1 MRREEG
7 GDGIELGLHRRGA
20 GAAGGNAA
28 GDAGLE
34 RDLGVKIVFEDV
46 GIGLIGLERQ
56 LLKDGV
62 VRDAVRHQLAGNFV
76 RAAEGDALFR
86 QIIGQIRGV
95 DEALLGGQQH
105 VFGFSLHGREHRG
118 HDLQAELRRVDAVE
132 HGLLI
137 LLHVLVVG
145 EGQALERGEQGDEI
159 AMTTTLLDAL
169 GCSYDVG
176 QTVTLKVAAN
186 DYDPLAGSGAVM
198 EKAYTLCGVLPAY
211 DVYWNL
217 NGNLTVSGIVTEPLA
232 LDGQKFQ
239 TFYYLNA
246 AAPVTASTDPALVAN
261 EYAYPQEDTVSFSLR
276 FLLVAAILVSF
287 FAVAQYFLIVLHK
300 RVHTINTFLTLGAK
314 NRDLRLMCLWEALFA
329 GIAAVAAGFALGC
342 GAAAIGLGLQK
353 HLSFLVIPAASL
365 APLAVLFL
373 LSVLLGALLPAVL
386 VRPQT
391 TKPKEKPAKKF
402 RLAQLPLA
410 PQIGVGCAV
419 LLIAVSCLYV
429 GWRVML
435 PYDLDAP
442 YACMSIK
449 MNGTSGMPFSLK
461 DDLAALPGVEEVSA
475 AIDLTDIY
483 TVTSDKIQ
491 SSQMLADI
499 WVKDNGDIPSLIM
512 QNASKGTLNTT
523 VCALPDDELR
533 RIAADAGV
541 SDEEIETLLA
551 GDSVLTLW
559 RDCYYAPAAD
569 EYYQGFQPDGSTLV
583 EPVFAAGDKLSI
595 QYRRYTG
602 QDEAG
607 NEVYRTYTAQLPIAG
622 VVKSA
627 SNYTLLTTDRLL
639 FSGTIFVSTALY
651 HKMFESAGSFF
662 MEKEGYSSLNVKLS
676 ADSNFSLRRSISSVA
691 TRRNGILRADNYDL
705 ISQSYTEGTQSAFLV
720 GILAVF
726 GVLLG
731 CALLV
736 VLNLSAYEIQQ
747 QRLSLLL
754 TLGVS
759 PKKLV
764 LSYAKLLLPVIVG
777 TTLLVNIVVYAAVSR
792 IVPIQSILDLIRIHT
807 SGRVFE
813 FHKPVGSQIMVS
825 ILLMVFWLSA
835 ALLPIFSFI
844 RKKASKGDIL

>member
-1 MRREEG
+1 MKIKESPSIILAFHGMLGRKKQTSLLLLLLTLVFSFLTAAVIYSVSSAQALQDTRCELYG
-7 GDGIELGLHRRGA
+7 AWQYLRLSDTAADAAQAQNTLPASAHVSTVIQNGIVLGADDGV
-20 GAAGGNAA
+20 AGGIGTVDDTFAQLGRIVPIS
-28 GDAGLE
+28 GD
-34 RDLGVKIVFEDV
+34 FPT
-46 GIGLIGLERQ
+46 Q
-56 LLKDGV
+56 P
-62 VRDAVRHQLAGNFV
+62 
-76 RAAEGDALFR
+76 
-86 QIIGQIRGV
+86 
-95 DEALLGGQQH
+95 
-105 VFGFSLHGREHRG
+105 
-118 HDLQAELRRVDAVE
+118 
-132 HGLLI
+132 
-137 LLHVLVVG
+137 
-145 EGQALERGEQGDEI
+145 DEI

-169 GCSYDVG
+169 GYPYDIG

-217 NGNLTVSGIVTEPLA
+217 NGNLTVSGIVAEPLA
-232 LDGQKFQ
+232 IDGQKFQ

-246 AAPVTASTDPALVAN
+246 TAPVTASTDPALVAN
-261 EYAYPQEDTVSFSLR
+261 EYAYPQEDTVSSSLR

-329 GIAAVAAGFALGC
+329 GIAAVATGFALGC

-391 TKPKEKPAKKF
+391 AKPKEKPAKKF
-402 RLAQLPLA
+402 RLAQLPFA

-442 YACMSIK
+442 YACLSIK
-449 MNGTSGMPFSLK
+449 MNGTAGMPFSLK
-461 DDLAALPGVEEVSA
+461 EDLAALPGVEEVSA
-475 AIDLTDIY
+475 AIDLTDTY
-483 TVTSDKIQ
+483 TITSDRIQ
-491 SSQMLADI
+491 NSQMLADI
-499 WVKDNGDIPSLIM
+499 WVKDNGEIPSVLM
-512 QNASKGTLNTT
+512 HNASKGTLNTT

-559 RDCYYAPAAD
+559 RDCYYDPAAD

-627 SNYTLLTTDRLL
+627 NNYTLLTTDRIF

-651 HKMFESAGSFF
+651 HKMFESAGSYF

-676 ADSNFSLRRSISSVA
+676 AGSNFSLRRSISSIA

>member
-1 MRREEG
+1 MKIKESPSIILAFHGMLGRKKQTSLLLLLLTLVFSFLTAAVIYSVSSAQVLQDTRCELYGEWQYLRLSDTAADAAQVQG
-7 GDGIELGLHRRGA
+7 ALPASAQVSTVIQNGIVLGADDGV
-20 GAAGGNAA
+20 AGGIGTADDTFA
-28 GDAGLE
+28 QLGRIVPISGD
-34 RDLGVKIVFEDV
+34 FPT
-46 GIGLIGLERQ
+46 Q
-56 LLKDGV
+56 
-62 VRDAVRHQLAGNFV
+62 
-76 RAAEGDALFR
+76 
-86 QIIGQIRGV
+86 
-95 DEALLGGQQH
+95 
-105 VFGFSLHGREHRG
+105 S
-118 HDLQAELRRVDAVE
+118 
-132 HGLLI
+132 
-137 LLHVLVVG
+137 
-145 EGQALERGEQGDEI
+145 DEI

-217 NGNLTVSGIVTEPLA
+217 NGNLTVSSIVTEPLA

-261 EYAYPQEDTVSFSLR
+261 EYAYPQEDTVSSSLR

-329 GIAAVAAGFALGC
+329 GLAAVAAGFALGC

-365 APLAVLFL
+365 VPLAVLFL

-391 TKPKEKPAKKF
+391 AKPKEKPAKKF

-442 YACMSIK
+442 YACLSIK

-475 AIDLTDIY
+475 AIDLTDTY

-491 SSQMLADI
+491 SSKMLADI
-499 WVKDNGDIPSLIM
+499 WVKDNGEIPSVLM
-512 QNASKGTLNTT
+512 HNASKGTLNTT

-541 SDEEIETLLA
+541 SDEKIETLLS

-559 RDCYYAPAAD
+559 GDCYYDPAAD

-583 EPVFAAGDKLSI
+583 EPVFAAGDKLNL
-595 QYRRYTG
+595 QYQRYTG

-627 SNYTLLTTDRLL
+627 RNYTLLTTDRIL

-676 ADSNFSLRRSISSVA
+676 AGSNFSLRRSISSIA

-736 VLNLSAYEIQQ
+736 VLNLSAYEVQQ

-777 TTLLVNIVVYAAVSR
+777 TTLLVNIVVYAVVSR

>member
-1 MRREEG
+1 
-7 GDGIELGLHRRGA
+7 
-20 GAAGGNAA
+20 
-28 GDAGLE
+28 
-34 RDLGVKIVFEDV
+34 
-46 GIGLIGLERQ
+46 
-56 LLKDGV
+56 
-62 VRDAVRHQLAGNFV
+62 
-76 RAAEGDALFR
+76 
-86 QIIGQIRGV
+86 
-95 DEALLGGQQH
+95 
-105 VFGFSLHGREHRG
+105 
-118 HDLQAELRRVDAVE
+118 
-132 HGLLI
+132 
-137 LLHVLVVG
+137 
-145 EGQALERGEQGDEI
+145 
-159 AMTTTLLDAL
+159 
-169 GCSYDVG
+169 
-176 QTVTLKVAAN
+176 
-186 DYDPLAGSGAVM
+186 
-198 EKAYTLCGVLPAY
+198 
-211 DVYWNL
+211 
-217 NGNLTVSGIVTEPLA
+217 
-232 LDGQKFQ
+232 
-239 TFYYLNA
+239 
-246 AAPVTASTDPALVAN
+246 
-261 EYAYPQEDTVSFSLR
+261 
-276 FLLVAAILVSF
+276 
-287 FAVAQYFLIVLHK
+287 
-300 RVHTINTFLTLGAK
+300 
-314 NRDLRLMCLWEALFA
+314 
-329 GIAAVAAGFALGC
+329 
-342 GAAAIGLGLQK
+342 
-353 HLSFLVIPAASL
+353 
-365 APLAVLFL
+365 
-373 LSVLLGALLPAVL
+373 
-386 VRPQT
+386 
-391 TKPKEKPAKKF
+391 
-402 RLAQLPLA
+402 
-410 PQIGVGCAV
+410 
-419 LLIAVSCLYV
+419 
-429 GWRVML
+429 ML

-442 YACMSIK
+442 YACLSIK

-461 DDLAALPGVEEVSA
+461 EDLAALPGVKEVSA
-475 AIDLTDIY
+475 AIDLTDTY
-483 TVTSDKIQ
+483 TITSDRIQ
-491 SSQMLADI
+491 NSQMLADI
-499 WVKDNGDIPSLIM
+499 RVKDNGFYTDIPSLM

-559 RDCYYAPAAD
+559 GDCYYDPAAD

-627 SNYTLLTTDRLL
+627 NNYTLLTTDRLL
-639 FSGTIFVSTALY
+639 FSGTTLY

-676 ADSNFSLRRSISSVA
+676 ADSNFSLRRSISSIA

-726 GVLLG
+726 GAILG

-736 VLNLSAYEIQQ
+736 VLNLSAYEVQQ

-807 SGRVFE
+807 SGRE
-813 FHKPVGSQIMVS
+813 YAFHKPVGSQIMVS

>member
-1 MRREEG
+1 MKVKENPSLILAFHG
-7 GDGIELGLHRRGA
+7 MLGR
-20 GAAGGNAA
+20 
-28 GDAGLE
+28 
-34 RDLGVKIVFEDV
+34 KK
-46 GIGLIGLERQ
+46 Q
-56 LLKDGV
+56 T
-62 VRDAVRHQLAGNFV
+62 
-76 RAAEGDALFR
+76 
-86 QIIGQIRGV
+86 
-95 DEALLGGQQH
+95 
-105 VFGFSLHGREHRG
+105 SL
-118 HDLQAELRRVDAVE
+118 
-132 HGLLI
+132 LLI
-137 LLHVLVVG
+137 LLTMVFSFLTAATIYSG
-145 EGQALERGEQGDEI
+145 SSAQALQDTRCELYGEWQYLRLSDTDTDAAQVRENLPASAKVSTAIQDGIVLGADNGLAGGIGTVDSAFAQLGRIVPISGNFPAQPDEI

-169 GCSYDVG
+169 GCSYDLG
-176 QTVTLKVAAN
+176 QTITLKVADN
-186 DYDPLAGSGAVM
+186 DYDPLSGSGKIV
-198 EKAYTLCGVLPAY
+198 EQTYTLCGVLPAY

-217 NGNLTVSGIVTEPLA
+217 GSNLTVSAVVVEPLA
-232 LDGQKFQ
+232 LAGQKFQ
-239 TFYYLNA
+239 TFYDLNA
-246 AAPVTASTDPALVAN
+246 DTVGTASDDPDFIAN
-261 EYAYPQEDTVSFSLR
+261 EYAYPQEDTVSSSLT
-276 FLLVAAILVSF
+276 FLLMIAILVSF
-287 FAVAQYFLIVLHK
+287 FAVAQYFVIVLHK
-300 RVHTINTFLTLGAK
+300 RVQTLHTFQILGARK
-314 NRDLRLMCLWEALFA
+314 QDLHRMCLWEALFA
-329 GIAAVAAGFALGC
+329 GLAAVFLGFALGC

-353 HLSFLVIPAASL
+353 QLSFFAVPFASL
-365 APLAVLFL
+365 ILLAVLFL
-373 LSVLLGALLPAVL
+373 VAVLLGAFLPAVL
-386 VRPQT
+386 TRPKAAQ
-391 TKPKEKPAKKF
+391 KKESKAKKF

-410 PQIGVGCAV
+410 PQVGVGCAV

-435 PYDLDAP
+435 PYNLDAP
-442 YACMSIK
+442 YACLSIK

-461 DDLAALPGVEEVSA
+461 EDLAALPGVEEVSA
-475 AIDLTDIY
+475 AIDLTDTY

-499 WVKDNGDIPSLIM
+499 WVKDNGFYTDIPSLLR
-512 QNASKGTLNTT
+512 NAEKGTLNTT
-523 VCALPDDELR
+523 VCALPEDELR

-559 RDCYYAPAAD
+559 GDCYYDPAAD
-569 EYYQGFQPDGSTLV
+569 AYYQKNTQTEGSIPV

-607 NEVYRTYTAQLPIAG
+607 NEVYRTYTAQLPIVG

-627 SNYTLLTTDRLL
+627 NSYTLLTTDRLIS
-639 FSGTIFVSTALY
+639 SGTIFVSTALY
-651 HKMFESAGSFF
+651 HKMFEGAGSYF
-662 MEKEGYSSLNVKLS
+662 MEKEGYSSLNVKLA
-676 ADSNFSLRRSISSVA
+676 ADNNFSLRRSIASIA
-691 TRRNGILRADNYDL
+691 TRRNGILSADNYDL

-736 VLNLSAYEIQQ
+736 VLNLSAYEVQQ

-777 TTLLVNIVVYAAVSR
+777 TTLLVNIVVYAAVSC

-807 SGRVFE
+807 NGRVYA

>member
-1 MRREEG
+1 MKVKENPSLILAFHG
-7 GDGIELGLHRRGA
+7 MLGR
-20 GAAGGNAA
+20 
-28 GDAGLE
+28 
-34 RDLGVKIVFEDV
+34 KK
-46 GIGLIGLERQ
+46 Q
-56 LLKDGV
+56 T
-62 VRDAVRHQLAGNFV
+62 
-76 RAAEGDALFR
+76 
-86 QIIGQIRGV
+86 
-95 DEALLGGQQH
+95 
-105 VFGFSLHGREHRG
+105 SL
-118 HDLQAELRRVDAVE
+118 
-132 HGLLI
+132 LLI
-137 LLHVLVVG
+137 LLTMVFSFLTAATIYSG
-145 EGQALERGEQGDEI
+145 SSAQALQDTRCELYGEWQYLRLSDTDTDAAQVRENLPASAKASTAIQDGIVLGADNGLAGGIGTVDSAFAQLGRIVPISGNFPAQPDEI

-169 GCSYDVG
+169 GCSYDLG
-176 QTVTLKVAAN
+176 QTITLKVADN
-186 DYDPLAGSGAVM
+186 DYDPLSGSGKIV
-198 EKAYTLCGVLPAY
+198 EQTYTLCGVLPAY

-217 NGNLTVSGIVTEPLA
+217 GSNLTVSAVVVEPLA
-232 LDGQKFQ
+232 LAGQKFQ
-239 TFYYLNA
+239 TFYDLNA
-246 AAPVTASTDPALVAN
+246 DTVGTASDDPDFIAN
-261 EYAYPQEDTVSFSLR
+261 EYAYPQEDTVSSSLT
-276 FLLVAAILVSF
+276 FLLMIAILVSF
-287 FAVAQYFLIVLHK
+287 FAVAQYFVIVLHK
-300 RVHTINTFLTLGAK
+300 RVQTLHTFQILGARK
-314 NRDLRLMCLWEALFA
+314 QDLHRMCLWEALFA
-329 GIAAVAAGFALGC
+329 GLAAVFLGFALGC

-353 HLSFLVIPAASL
+353 QLSFFAVPFASL
-365 APLAVLFL
+365 ILLAVLFL
-373 LSVLLGALLPAVL
+373 VAVLLGAFLPAVL
-386 VRPQT
+386 TRPKAAQ
-391 TKPKEKPAKKF
+391 KKESKAKKF

-410 PQIGVGCAV
+410 PQVGVGCAV

-435 PYDLDAP
+435 PYNLDAP
-442 YACMSIK
+442 YACLSIK

-461 DDLAALPGVEEVSA
+461 EDLAALPGVEEVSA
-475 AIDLTDIY
+475 AIDLTDTY

-499 WVKDNGDIPSLIM
+499 WVMDNGFYTDIPSLLR
-512 QNASKGTLNTT
+512 NAEKGTLNTT
-523 VCALPDDELR
+523 VCALPEDELR

-559 RDCYYAPAAD
+559 GDCYYDPAAD
-569 EYYQGFQPDGSTLV
+569 AYYQKNTQTEGSIPV

-607 NEVYRTYTAQLPIAG
+607 NEVYRTYTAQLPIVG

-627 SNYTLLTTDRLL
+627 NSYTLLTTDRLIS
-639 FSGTIFVSTALY
+639 SGTIFVSTALY
-651 HKMFESAGSFF
+651 HKMFESAGSYF

-676 ADSNFSLRRSISSVA
+676 AGSNFSLRRSISSIA

-736 VLNLSAYEIQQ
+736 VLNLSAYEVQQ

-777 TTLLVNIVVYAAVSR
+777 TTLLVNIVVYAAVSC

-807 SGRVFE
+807 NGRVYA

>member
-1 MRREEG
+1 MKIKENPSIILAFHGMLGRKKQTSLLLLLLTLVFSFLTAAVIYSVSSAQVLQDTRCELYG
-7 GDGIELGLHRRGA
+7 AWQYLRLSDTAADAAQAQNTLPASAQVSTVIQNGIVLGADNGL
-20 GAAGGNAA
+20 AGGIGTVDSTFAQ
-28 GDAGLE
+28 
-34 RDLGVKIVFEDV
+34 LGRIVP
-46 GIGLIGLERQ
+46 IS
-56 LLKDGV
+56 
-62 VRDAVRHQLAGNFV
+62 GNFPT
-76 RAAEGDALFR
+76 
-86 QIIGQIRGV
+86 QP
-95 DEALLGGQQH
+95 
-105 VFGFSLHGREHRG
+105 
-118 HDLQAELRRVDAVE
+118 
-132 HGLLI
+132 
-137 LLHVLVVG
+137 
-145 EGQALERGEQGDEI
+145 DEI

-186 DYDPLAGSGAVM
+186 DYDPLAGSGAVI

-217 NGNLTVSGIVTEPLA
+217 NGNLTVSGIVAEPLA
-232 LDGQKFQ
+232 LEGQKLQ

-261 EYAYPQEDTVSFSLR
+261 EYAYPQEDTVSSSLR

-365 APLAVLFL
+365 VPLAVLFL

-386 VRPQT
+386 VRPQI

-402 RLAQLPLA
+402 HLAQLPLA

-435 PYDLDAP
+435 PYNLDAP
-442 YACMSIK
+442 YACLSIK

-461 DDLAALPGVEEVSA
+461 EDLAALPGVEEVSA
-475 AIDLTDIY
+475 AIDLTDTY

-499 WVKDNGDIPSLIM
+499 WVKDNGKIPSLLM
-512 QNASKGTLNTT
+512 HNASKGTLNTT

-559 RDCYYAPAAD
+559 RDCYYDPAAD

-595 QYRRYTG
+595 QYQRYTG

-607 NEVYRTYTAQLPIAG
+607 NDVYRTYTAQLPIAG

-627 SNYTLLTTDRLL
+627 SNYTLLTTDRII

-651 HKMFESAGSFF
+651 HKMFESAGSYF

-676 ADSNFSLRRSISSVA
+676 ADSNFSLRRSISSIA
-691 TRRNGILRADNYDL
+691 TRRNGILSADNYDL

-736 VLNLSAYEIQQ
+736 VLNLSAYEVQQ

-807 SGRVFE
+807 NGRVFE

>member
-1 MRREEG
+1 MKIKESPSIILAFHGMLGRKKQTGLLLLLLTLVFSFLTAAVIYSVSSAQVLQDTRCELYGEWQYLRLSDTAADAAQVQG
-7 GDGIELGLHRRGA
+7 ALPASAQVSTVIQNGIVLGADDGV
-20 GAAGGNAA
+20 AGGIGTADDTFA
-28 GDAGLE
+28 QLGRIVPISGD
-34 RDLGVKIVFEDV
+34 FPT
-46 GIGLIGLERQ
+46 Q
-56 LLKDGV
+56 
-62 VRDAVRHQLAGNFV
+62 
-76 RAAEGDALFR
+76 
-86 QIIGQIRGV
+86 
-95 DEALLGGQQH
+95 
-105 VFGFSLHGREHRG
+105 S
-118 HDLQAELRRVDAVE
+118 
-132 HGLLI
+132 
-137 LLHVLVVG
+137 
-145 EGQALERGEQGDEI
+145 DEI

-217 NGNLTVSGIVTEPLA
+217 NGNLTVSSIVTEPLA

-246 AAPVTASTDPALVAN
+246 AAPVTASTDSALVAN
-261 EYAYPQEDTVSFSLR
+261 EYAYPQEDTVSSSLR

-329 GIAAVAAGFALGC
+329 GLAAVAAGFALGC
-342 GAAAIGLGLQK
+342 GAAAVGLGLQK
-353 HLSFLVIPAASL
+353 HLSFLVVPAASL
-365 APLAVLFL
+365 VPLAVLFL

-386 VRPQT
+386 VRPQI

-402 RLAQLPLA
+402 HLAQLPLA

-435 PYDLDAP
+435 PYNLDAP
-442 YACMSIK
+442 YACLSIK

-461 DDLAALPGVEEVSA
+461 EDLAALPGVEEVSA
-475 AIDLTDIY
+475 AIDLTDTY
-483 TVTSDKIQ
+483 TITSDRIQ
-491 SSQMLADI
+491 NSQMLADI
-499 WVKDNGDIPSLIM
+499 WVKDNGNIPSVLM
-512 QNASKGTLNTT
+512 HNASKGTLNTT

-559 RDCYYAPAAD
+559 GDCYYDPAAD
-569 EYYQGFQPDGSTLV
+569 AYYQKNTQTEGSIPV

-595 QYRRYTG
+595 QYRCYTG

-607 NEVYRTYTAQLPIAG
+607 NEVYRTYTAQLPIVG

-627 SNYTLLTTDRLL
+627 NSYTLLTTDRLIS
-639 FSGTIFVSTALY
+639 SGTIFVSTALY
-651 HKMFESAGSFF
+651 HKMFESAGSYF

-676 ADSNFSLRRSISSVA
+676 AGSNFSLRRSISSIA

-736 VLNLSAYEIQQ
+736 VLNLSAYEVQQ

-777 TTLLVNIVVYAAVSR
+777 TTLLVNIVVYAAVSC

-807 SGRVFE
+807 NGRVYA

>member
-1 MRREEG
+1 MKGKENPSLILAFHG
-7 GDGIELGLHRRGA
+7 MLGR
-20 GAAGGNAA
+20 
-28 GDAGLE
+28 
-34 RDLGVKIVFEDV
+34 KK
-46 GIGLIGLERQ
+46 Q
-56 LLKDGV
+56 T
-62 VRDAVRHQLAGNFV
+62 
-76 RAAEGDALFR
+76 
-86 QIIGQIRGV
+86 
-95 DEALLGGQQH
+95 
-105 VFGFSLHGREHRG
+105 SL
-118 HDLQAELRRVDAVE
+118 
-132 HGLLI
+132 LLI
-137 LLHVLVVG
+137 LLTMVFSFLTAATIYSG
-145 EGQALERGEQGDEI
+145 SSAQALQDTRCELYGEWQYLRLSDTDTDAAQVRDNLPASAKGSTAIQDGIVLGADNGLAGGIGTVDSAFAQLGRIVPISGDFPTQSDEI

-169 GCSYDVG
+169 GCSYDLG

-186 DYDPLAGSGAVM
+186 DYDPLSGSGKIV
-198 EKAYTLCGVLPAY
+198 EQTYTLCGVLPAY

-217 NGNLTVSGIVTEPLA
+217 GSNLTVSAVVVEPLA
-232 LDGQKFQ
+232 LAGQKFQ
-239 TFYYLNA
+239 TFYDLNA
-246 AAPVTASTDPALVAN
+246 DTVGTASDDPDFIAN
-261 EYAYPQEDTVSFSLR
+261 EYAYPQEDTVSSSLT
-276 FLLVAAILVSF
+276 FLLMIAILVSF
-287 FAVAQYFLIVLHK
+287 FAVAQYFVIVLHK
-300 RVHTINTFLTLGAK
+300 RVQTLHTFQILGARK
-314 NRDLRLMCLWEALFA
+314 QDLHRMCLWEALFA
-329 GIAAVAAGFALGC
+329 GLAAVAAGFALGC
-342 GAAAIGLGLQK
+342 GAAAVGLGLQK

-365 APLAVLFL
+365 VPLAVLFL

-391 TKPKEKPAKKF
+391 AKPKEKPAKKF

-442 YACMSIK
+442 YACLSIK

-461 DDLAALPGVEEVSA
+461 EDLAALPGVEEVSA
-475 AIDLTDIY
+475 AIDLTDTY
-483 TVTSDKIQ
+483 TITSDRIQ
-491 SSQMLADI
+491 NSQMLADI
-499 WVKDNGDIPSLIM
+499 WVKDNGNIPSVLM
-512 QNASKGTLNTT
+512 HNASKGTLNTT

-559 RDCYYAPAAD
+559 RDCYYDPAAD
-569 EYYQGFQPDGSTLV
+569 AYYQKNTQTEGSIPV

-595 QYRRYTG
+595 QHQRYTG

-607 NEVYRTYTAQLPIAG
+607 NDVYRTYTAQLPIAG

-627 SNYTLLTTDRLL
+627 SNYTLLTTDRLI

-651 HKMFESAGSFF
+651 HKMFESAGSYH
-662 MEKEGYSSLNVKLS
+662 MEKEGYSSLNVKLA
-676 ADSNFSLRRSISSVA
+676 ADNNFSLRRSIASIA
-691 TRRNGILRADNYDL
+691 TRRNGILSADNYEL
-705 ISQSYTEGTQSAFLV
+705 LSQSYTEGTQSAFLV
-720 GILAVF
+720 GILAVL

-736 VLNLSAYEIQQ
+736 VLNLSAYEVQQ

-764 LSYAKLLLPVIVG
+764 CSYAKRVIPVIVG
-777 TTLLVNIVVYAAVSR
+777 TTLIVNILVSVAVSH

-807 SGRVFE
+807 DGRVFE
-813 FHKPVGSQIMVS
+813 FHRPVGSQILVS
-825 ILLMVFWLSA
+825 ILLMGFWLGA
-835 ALLPIFSFI
+835 ALLPVFSFI

>member
-1 MRREEG
+1 MKIKESPSIVLAFHGMLGRKKQTSLLLLLLTLVFSFLTAAVIYSVSSAQVLQDTRCELYGEWQYLRLSDTAEDAAQVQNALPASAQVSTVTQNG
-7 GDGIELGLHRRGA
+7 IVLGADDGV
-20 GAAGGNAA
+20 AGGIGTVDDTFAQLGRIVPIS
-28 GDAGLE
+28 GD
-34 RDLGVKIVFEDV
+34 FPT
-46 GIGLIGLERQ
+46 Q
-56 LLKDGV
+56 
-62 VRDAVRHQLAGNFV
+62 
-76 RAAEGDALFR
+76 
-86 QIIGQIRGV
+86 
-95 DEALLGGQQH
+95 
-105 VFGFSLHGREHRG
+105 S
-118 HDLQAELRRVDAVE
+118 
-132 HGLLI
+132 
-137 LLHVLVVG
+137 
-145 EGQALERGEQGDEI
+145 DEI

-217 NGNLTVSGIVTEPLA
+217 NGNLTVSGIVAEPLA

-276 FLLVAAILVSF
+276 FLLVAAIMVSF

-342 GAAAIGLGLQK
+342 GAAAVGLGLQK
-353 HLSFLVIPAASL
+353 HLSFLVVPAASL
-365 APLAVLFL
+365 VPLAVLFL

-391 TKPKEKPAKKF
+391 AKPKEKPAKKF

-442 YACMSIK
+442 YACLSIK

-559 RDCYYAPAAD
+559 RDCYYDPAAD

-595 QYRRYTG
+595 QYQRYTG

-627 SNYTLLTTDRLL
+627 SNYTLLTTDRII

-651 HKMFESAGSFF
+651 HKMFESAGSYF

-676 ADSNFSLRRSISSVA
+676 TGSNFSLRRSISSIA

-736 VLNLSAYEIQQ
+736 VLNLSAYEVQQ

>member
-1 MRREEG
+1 MKVKENPSLILAFHG
-7 GDGIELGLHRRGA
+7 MLGR
-20 GAAGGNAA
+20 
-28 GDAGLE
+28 
-34 RDLGVKIVFEDV
+34 KK
-46 GIGLIGLERQ
+46 Q
-56 LLKDGV
+56 T
-62 VRDAVRHQLAGNFV
+62 
-76 RAAEGDALFR
+76 
-86 QIIGQIRGV
+86 
-95 DEALLGGQQH
+95 
-105 VFGFSLHGREHRG
+105 SL
-118 HDLQAELRRVDAVE
+118 
-132 HGLLI
+132 LLI
-137 LLHVLVVG
+137 LLTMVFSFLTAATIYSG
-145 EGQALERGEQGDEI
+145 SSAQALQDTRCELYGEWQYLRLSDTDTDAAQVRENLPASAKASTAIQDGIVLGADNGLAGGIGTVDSAFAQLGRIVPISGNFPAQPDEI

-169 GCSYDVG
+169 GCSYDLG
-176 QTVTLKVAAN
+176 QTITLKVADN
-186 DYDPLAGSGAVM
+186 DYDPLSGSGKIV
-198 EKAYTLCGVLPAY
+198 EQTYTLCGVLPAY

-217 NGNLTVSGIVTEPLA
+217 GSNLTVSAVVVEPLA
-232 LDGQKFQ
+232 LAGQKFQ
-239 TFYYLNA
+239 TFYDLNA
-246 AAPVTASTDPALVAN
+246 DTVGTASDDPDFIAN
-261 EYAYPQEDTVSFSLR
+261 EYAYPQEDTVSSSLT
-276 FLLVAAILVSF
+276 FLLMIAILVSF
-287 FAVAQYFLIVLHK
+287 FAVAQYFVIVLHK
-300 RVHTINTFLTLGAK
+300 RVQTLHTFQILGARK
-314 NRDLRLMCLWEALFA
+314 QDLHRMCLWEALFA
-329 GIAAVAAGFALGC
+329 GLAAVFLGFALGC

-353 HLSFLVIPAASL
+353 QLSFFAVPFASL
-365 APLAVLFL
+365 ILLAVLFL
-373 LSVLLGALLPAVL
+373 VAVLLGAFLPAVL
-386 VRPQT
+386 TRPKAAQ
-391 TKPKEKPAKKF
+391 KKESKAKKF

-410 PQIGVGCAV
+410 PQVGVGCAV

-442 YACMSIK
+442 YACLSIK

-461 DDLAALPGVEEVSA
+461 EDLAALPGVEEVSA
-475 AIDLTDIY
+475 AIDLTDTY

-499 WVKDNGDIPSLIM
+499 WVKDNGFYTDIPSLLR
-512 QNASKGTLNTT
+512 NAEKGTLNTT
-523 VCALPDDELR
+523 VCALPEDELR

-559 RDCYYAPAAD
+559 GDCYYDPAAD
-569 EYYQGFQPDGSTLV
+569 AYYQKNTQTEGSIPV

-607 NEVYRTYTAQLPIAG
+607 NEVYRTYTAQLPIVG

-627 SNYTLLTTDRLL
+627 NSYTLLTTDRLIS
-639 FSGTIFVSTALY
+639 SGTIFVSTALY
-651 HKMFESAGSFF
+651 HKMFESAGSYF

-676 ADSNFSLRRSISSVA
+676 AGSNFSLRRSISSIA
-691 TRRNGILRADNYDL
+691 TRRNGILSADNYDL

-736 VLNLSAYEIQQ
+736 VLNLSAYEVQQ

-777 TTLLVNIVVYAAVSR
+777 TTLLVNIVVYAAVSC

-807 SGRVFE
+807 NGRVYA

>member
-1 MRREEG
+1 MKIKESPSIILAFHGMLGRKKQTGLLLLLLTLVFSFLTAAVIYSVSSAQVLQDTRCELYG
-7 GDGIELGLHRRGA
+7 AWQYLRLSDTAADAAQAQNTLPASAQVSTVIQNGIVLGADDGV
-20 GAAGGNAA
+20 AGGIGTVDDTFAQLGRIVPIS
-28 GDAGLE
+28 GD
-34 RDLGVKIVFEDV
+34 FPT
-46 GIGLIGLERQ
+46 Q
-56 LLKDGV
+56 
-62 VRDAVRHQLAGNFV
+62 
-76 RAAEGDALFR
+76 
-86 QIIGQIRGV
+86 
-95 DEALLGGQQH
+95 
-105 VFGFSLHGREHRG
+105 S
-118 HDLQAELRRVDAVE
+118 
-132 HGLLI
+132 
-137 LLHVLVVG
+137 
-145 EGQALERGEQGDEI
+145 DEI

-217 NGNLTVSGIVTEPLA
+217 NGNLTVSGIVAEPLA
-232 LDGQKFQ
+232 IDGQKFQ

-261 EYAYPQEDTVSFSLR
+261 EYAYPQEDTVSSSLR
-276 FLLVAAILVSF
+276 FLLVAAIMVSF

-329 GIAAVAAGFALGC
+329 GLAAVATGFALGC
-342 GAAAIGLGLQK
+342 GAAAVGLGLQK

-391 TKPKEKPAKKF
+391 AKPKEKPAKKF

-442 YACMSIK
+442 YACLSIK

-461 DDLAALPGVEEVSA
+461 EDLAALPGVEEVSA
-475 AIDLTDIY
+475 AIDLTDTY

-499 WVKDNGDIPSLIM
+499 WVKDNGKIPGVLM
-512 QNASKGTLNTT
+512 HNASKGTLNTT

-559 RDCYYAPAAD
+559 RDCYYDPAAD
-569 EYYQGFQPDGSTLV
+569 EYYQGVQPEGSIPV

-607 NEVYRTYTAQLPIAG
+607 NEVYRTYTAQLPIVG

-627 SNYTLLTTDRLL
+627 NNYTLLTTDRLIS
-639 FSGTIFVSTALY
+639 SGTIFVSTALY
-651 HKMFESAGSFF
+651 HKMFESAGSYF

-676 ADSNFSLRRSISSVA
+676 AGSNFSLRRSISSIA

-736 VLNLSAYEIQQ
+736 VLNLSAYEVQQ

-777 TTLLVNIVVYAAVSR
+777 TTLLVNIVVYAAVSC

-807 SGRVFE
+807 NGRVYA

-844 RKKASKGDIL
+844 RKKASKGEIL

>member
-1 MRREEG
+1 MKIKESPSIILAFHGMLGRKKQTSLLLLLLTLVFSFLTAAVIYSVSSAQVLQDTRCELYGEWQYLRLSG
-7 GDGIELGLHRRGA
+7 TAADAAQAQNTLPASAQVSTVIQNGIVLGADDGV
-20 GAAGGNAA
+20 AGGIGTVDDTFAQLGRIVPIS
-28 GDAGLE
+28 GD
-34 RDLGVKIVFEDV
+34 FPT
-46 GIGLIGLERQ
+46 Q
-56 LLKDGV
+56 P
-62 VRDAVRHQLAGNFV
+62 
-76 RAAEGDALFR
+76 
-86 QIIGQIRGV
+86 
-95 DEALLGGQQH
+95 
-105 VFGFSLHGREHRG
+105 
-118 HDLQAELRRVDAVE
+118 
-132 HGLLI
+132 
-137 LLHVLVVG
+137 
-145 EGQALERGEQGDEI
+145 DEI

-217 NGNLTVSGIVTEPLA
+217 NGNLTVSGIVAEPLA

-329 GIAAVAAGFALGC
+329 GLAAVAAGFALGC
-342 GAAAIGLGLQK
+342 GAAAVGLGLQK

-391 TKPKEKPAKKF
+391 AKPKEKPAKKF

-442 YACMSIK
+442 YACLSIK

-461 DDLAALPGVEEVSA
+461 EDLAALPGVEEVSA
-475 AIDLTDIY
+475 AIDLTDTY

-499 WVKDNGDIPSLIM
+499 WVKDNGKIPGVLM
-512 QNASKGTLNTT
+512 HNASKGTLNTT

-559 RDCYYAPAAD
+559 RDCYYDPAAD
-569 EYYQGFQPDGSTLV
+569 EYYQGVQPDGSTLV

-595 QYRRYTG
+595 QHQRYTG

-607 NEVYRTYTAQLPIAG
+607 NDVYRTYTAQLPIAG

-627 SNYTLLTTDRLL
+627 NNYTLLTTDRLI

-651 HKMFESAGSFF
+651 HKMFESAGSYH
-662 MEKEGYSSLNVKLS
+662 MEKEGYSSLNVKLA
-676 ADSNFSLRRSISSVA
+676 ADNNFSLRRSIASIA
-691 TRRNGILRADNYDL
+691 TRRNGILSADNYDL

-736 VLNLSAYEIQQ
+736 VLNLSAYEVQQ

-764 LSYAKLLLPVIVG
+764 CSYAKRVIPVIVG
-777 TTLLVNIVVYAAVSR
+777 TTLIVNILVSVAVSH
-792 IVPIQSILDLIRIHT
+792 IVPIQSILDLIRIPT
-807 SGRVFE
+807 DGRVFE
-813 FHKPVGSQIMVS
+813 FHRPVGSQILVS
-825 ILLMVFWLSA
+825 ILLMGFWLGA
-835 ALLPIFSFI
+835 ALLPVFSFI

>member
-1 MRREEG
+1 MKVKENPSLILAFHG
-7 GDGIELGLHRRGA
+7 MLGR
-20 GAAGGNAA
+20 
-28 GDAGLE
+28 
-34 RDLGVKIVFEDV
+34 KK
-46 GIGLIGLERQ
+46 Q
-56 LLKDGV
+56 T
-62 VRDAVRHQLAGNFV
+62 
-76 RAAEGDALFR
+76 
-86 QIIGQIRGV
+86 
-95 DEALLGGQQH
+95 
-105 VFGFSLHGREHRG
+105 SL
-118 HDLQAELRRVDAVE
+118 
-132 HGLLI
+132 LLI
-137 LLHVLVVG
+137 LLTMVFSFLTAATIYSG
-145 EGQALERGEQGDEI
+145 SSAQALQDTRCELYGEWQYLRLSDTDTDAAQVRENLPASAKASTAIQDGIVLGADNGLAGGIGTVDSAFAQLGRIVPISGNFPAQPDEI

-169 GCSYDVG
+169 GCSYDLG
-176 QTVTLKVAAN
+176 QTITLKVADN
-186 DYDPLAGSGAVM
+186 DYDPLSGSGKIV
-198 EKAYTLCGVLPAY
+198 EQTYTLCGVLPAY

-217 NGNLTVSGIVTEPLA
+217 GSNLTVSAVVVEPLA
-232 LDGQKFQ
+232 LAGQKFQ
-239 TFYYLNA
+239 TFYDLNA
-246 AAPVTASTDPALVAN
+246 DTVGNASDDPDFIAN
-261 EYAYPQEDTVSFSLR
+261 EYAYPQEDTVSSSLT
-276 FLLVAAILVSF
+276 FLLMIAILVSF
-287 FAVAQYFLIVLHK
+287 FAVAQYFVIVLHK
-300 RVHTINTFLTLGAK
+300 RVQTLHTFQILGARK
-314 NRDLRLMCLWEALFA
+314 QDLHRMCLWEALFA
-329 GIAAVAAGFALGC
+329 GLAAVFLGFALGC

-353 HLSFLVIPAASL
+353 QLSFFAVPFASL
-365 APLAVLFL
+365 ILLAVLFL
-373 LSVLLGALLPAVL
+373 IAVLLGAFLPAVL
-386 VRPQT
+386 TRPKAAQ
-391 TKPKEKPAKKF
+391 KKESKAKKF

-410 PQIGVGCAV
+410 PQVGVGCAV

-435 PYDLDAP
+435 PYNLDAP
-442 YACMSIK
+442 YACLSIK

-461 DDLAALPGVEEVSA
+461 EDLAALPGVEEVSA
-475 AIDLTDIY
+475 AIDLTDTY

-499 WVKDNGDIPSLIM
+499 WVKDNGFYTDIPSLLR
-512 QNASKGTLNTT
+512 NAEKGTLNTT
-523 VCALPDDELR
+523 VCALPEDELR

-559 RDCYYAPAAD
+559 GDCYYDPAEDA
-569 EYYQGFQPDGSTLV
+569 YYQKNTQTEGSIPV

-607 NEVYRTYTAQLPIAG
+607 NEVYRTYTAQLPIVG

-627 SNYTLLTTDRLL
+627 NSYTLLTTDRLIS
-639 FSGTIFVSTALY
+639 SGTIFVSTALY
-651 HKMFESAGSFF
+651 HKIFESAGSYF

-676 ADSNFSLRRSISSVA
+676 AGSNFSLRRSISSIA

-736 VLNLSAYEIQQ
+736 VLNLSAYEVQQ

-777 TTLLVNIVVYAAVSR
+777 TTLLVNIVVYAAVSC

-807 SGRVFE
+807 NGRVYA
-813 FHKPVGSQIMVS
+813 FHKPVGSQILVS
-825 ILLMVFWLSA
+825 ILLMGFWLGA
-835 ALLPIFSFI
+835 ALLPVFSFI

>member
-1 MRREEG
+1 MKIKESPSIILAFHGMLGRKKQTSLLLLLLTLVFSFLTATVIYSVSSAQVLQDTRCELYGEWQYLRLSDTAADAAQAQNALPASAQVSTVTQNG
-7 GDGIELGLHRRGA
+7 IVLGADDGV
-20 GAAGGNAA
+20 AGGIGTVDSTFAQ
-28 GDAGLE
+28 
-34 RDLGVKIVFEDV
+34 LGRIVP
-46 GIGLIGLERQ
+46 IS
-56 LLKDGV
+56 
-62 VRDAVRHQLAGNFV
+62 GNFPT
-76 RAAEGDALFR
+76 
-86 QIIGQIRGV
+86 Q
-95 DEALLGGQQH
+95 
-105 VFGFSLHGREHRG
+105 S
-118 HDLQAELRRVDAVE
+118 
-132 HGLLI
+132 
-137 LLHVLVVG
+137 
-145 EGQALERGEQGDEI
+145 DEI

-217 NGNLTVSGIVTEPLA
+217 NGNLTVSGIVAEPLA

-261 EYAYPQEDTVSFSLR
+261 EYAYPQEDTVSSSLR
-276 FLLVAAILVSF
+276 FLLAAAILVSF

-314 NRDLRLMCLWEALFA
+314 NRDLRLMCLWESLFA
-329 GIAAVAAGFALGC
+329 GLAAVAAGFALGC
-342 GAAAIGLGLQK
+342 GAAAVGLGLQK

-391 TKPKEKPAKKF
+391 ARPKENPAKKF

-442 YACMSIK
+442 YACLSIK
-449 MNGTSGMPFSLK
+449 MNGRTSGMPFSLK

-475 AIDLTDIY
+475 AIDLTDTY

-499 WVKDNGDIPSLIM
+499 WVKNNGDISSLLM
-512 QNASKGTLNTT
+512 HNASKGTLNTF

-541 SDEEIETLLA
+541 SDEETETLLA

-559 RDCYYAPAAD
+559 RDCYYDPAAD

-583 EPVFAAGDKLSI
+583 EPVFAAGDKLSL

-607 NEVYRTYTAQLPIAG
+607 NDVYRTYTAQLPIAG

-627 SNYTLLTTDRLL
+627 RNYTLLTTDRTI

-651 HKMFESAGSFF
+651 HKMFESAGSYF

-676 ADSNFSLRRSISSVA
+676 AGSNFSLRRSISSIA
-691 TRRNGILRADNYDL
+691 TRRNGILSADNYDL

-807 SGRVFE
+807 SGRVYE
-813 FHKPVGSQIMVS
+813 FHKPVGGQILVS

>member
-1 MRREEG
+1 MKIKESPSIILAFHGMLGRKKQTSLLLLLLTLVFSFLTAAVIYSVSSAQVLQDTRCELYGEWQYLRLSDTAADAAQAQDALPASAQISTVIQNG
-7 GDGIELGLHRRGA
+7 IVLGIDDGV
-20 GAAGGNAA
+20 AGGIGTVDDTFAQLGRIVPIS
-28 GDAGLE
+28 GD
-34 RDLGVKIVFEDV
+34 FPT
-46 GIGLIGLERQ
+46 Q
-56 LLKDGV
+56 L
-62 VRDAVRHQLAGNFV
+62 
-76 RAAEGDALFR
+76 
-86 QIIGQIRGV
+86 
-95 DEALLGGQQH
+95 
-105 VFGFSLHGREHRG
+105 
-118 HDLQAELRRVDAVE
+118 
-132 HGLLI
+132 
-137 LLHVLVVG
+137 
-145 EGQALERGEQGDEI
+145 DEI

-217 NGNLTVSGIVTEPLA
+217 NGNLTVSGIVAEPLA
-232 LDGQKFQ
+232 MDGQKFQ

-246 AAPVTASTDPALVAN
+246 AAPVIASTDPALVAN
-261 EYAYPQEDTVSFSLR
+261 EYAYPQEDTVSSSLR
-276 FLLVAAILVSF
+276 FLLAAAILVSF

-329 GIAAVAAGFALGC
+329 GLAAVAAGFALGC
-342 GAAAIGLGLQK
+342 GAAAVGLGLQK
-353 HLSFLVIPAASL
+353 HLSFLAVPAASL
-365 APLAVLFL
+365 VPLAVLFL

-391 TKPKEKPAKKF
+391 AKPKEKPAKKF

-442 YACMSIK
+442 YACLSIK

-475 AIDLTDIY
+475 AIDLTDTY

-523 VCALPDDELR
+523 VCALPEDELR

-559 RDCYYAPAAD
+559 GDCYYDPAAD

-583 EPVFAAGDKLSI
+583 EPVFAAGDKLSL
-595 QYRRYTG
+595 QYQRYTG

-676 ADSNFSLRRSISSVA
+676 ADSNFSLRRSISSIA
-691 TRRNGILRADNYDL
+691 TRRNGILSADNYDL

-736 VLNLSAYEIQQ
+736 VLNLSAYEVQQ

-777 TTLLVNIVVYAAVSR
+777 TTLLVNIVVYAEVSR

>member
-1 MRREEG
+1 MKIKESPSIILAFHGMLGRKKQTSLLLLLLTLVFSFLTAAVIYSVSSAQVLQDTRCELYGEWQYLRLSDTAADAAQAKNTLPASAQVSTVIQNG
-7 GDGIELGLHRRGA
+7 IVLGADDGV
-20 GAAGGNAA
+20 AGGIGTVDDTFAQ
-28 GDAGLE
+28 
-34 RDLGVKIVFEDV
+34 LGRIVP
-46 GIGLIGLERQ
+46 IS
-56 LLKDGV
+56 
-62 VRDAVRHQLAGNFV
+62 GNFPT
-76 RAAEGDALFR
+76 
-86 QIIGQIRGV
+86 Q
-95 DEALLGGQQH
+95 
-105 VFGFSLHGREHRG
+105 S
-118 HDLQAELRRVDAVE
+118 
-132 HGLLI
+132 
-137 LLHVLVVG
+137 
-145 EGQALERGEQGDEI
+145 DEI

-217 NGNLTVSGIVTEPLA
+217 NGNLTVSGIVAEPLA
-232 LDGQKFQ
+232 IDGQKFQ

-246 AAPVTASTDPALVAN
+246 TAPVTASTDPALVAN
-261 EYAYPQEDTVSFSLR
+261 EYAYPQEDTVSSSLR

-329 GIAAVAAGFALGC
+329 GLAAVAAGFALGC

-365 APLAVLFL
+365 VPLAVLFL

-391 TKPKEKPAKKF
+391 AKPKEKPAKKF

-442 YACMSIK
+442 YACLSIK

-461 DDLAALPGVEEVSA
+461 EDLAALPGVEEVSA
-475 AIDLTDIY
+475 AIDLTDTY

-541 SDEEIETLLA
+541 
-551 GDSVLTLW
+551 LTLW
-559 RDCYYAPAAD
+559 RDCYYDPAAD

-595 QYRRYTG
+595 QYQRYTG

-607 NEVYRTYTAQLPIAG
+607 NDVYRTYTAQLPIAG

-627 SNYTLLTTDRLL
+627 SNYTLLTTDRII

-651 HKMFESAGSFF
+651 HKMFESAGSYF

-676 ADSNFSLRRSISSVA
+676 ADSNFSLRRSISSIA

>member
-1 MRREEG
+1 MKVKENPSLILAFHG
-7 GDGIELGLHRRGA
+7 MLGR
-20 GAAGGNAA
+20 
-28 GDAGLE
+28 
-34 RDLGVKIVFEDV
+34 KK
-46 GIGLIGLERQ
+46 Q
-56 LLKDGV
+56 T
-62 VRDAVRHQLAGNFV
+62 
-76 RAAEGDALFR
+76 
-86 QIIGQIRGV
+86 
-95 DEALLGGQQH
+95 
-105 VFGFSLHGREHRG
+105 SL
-118 HDLQAELRRVDAVE
+118 
-132 HGLLI
+132 LLI
-137 LLHVLVVG
+137 LLTMVFSFLTAATIYSNSSA
-145 EGQALERGEQGDEI
+145 QALQDTRCELYGEWQYLRLSDTDTDAAQVRENLPASAKASTTIQNGIVLGADDGVAGGIGTVDDPFAQLGRIVPISGNFPTQPDEI

-217 NGNLTVSGIVTEPLA
+217 NGNLTVSGIVAEPLA
-232 LDGQKFQ
+232 IDGQKFQ

-261 EYAYPQEDTVSFSLR
+261 EYAYPQEDTVSSSLR

-300 RVHTINTFLTLGAK
+300 RVHTTNTFLTLGAK

-329 GIAAVAAGFALGC
+329 GLAAVATGFALGC
-342 GAAAIGLGLQK
+342 GAAAVGLGLQK

-373 LSVLLGALLPAVL
+373 LCVLLGALLPAVL

-391 TKPKEKPAKKF
+391 ARPKEKPAKKF

-442 YACMSIK
+442 YACLSIK

-475 AIDLTDIY
+475 AIDLTDTY

-512 QNASKGTLNTT
+512 HNASKGTLNTT

-559 RDCYYAPAAD
+559 RDCYYDPAAD

-583 EPVFAAGDKLSI
+583 EPVFAAGDKLSL
-595 QYRRYTG
+595 QYQRYTG

-627 SNYTLLTTDRLL
+627 SNYTLLTTDRII

-651 HKMFESAGSFF
+651 HKMFEGAGSYH
-662 MEKEGYSSLNVKLS
+662 MEKEGYSSLNVKLA
-676 ADSNFSLRRSISSVA
+676 ADNNFSLRRSIASIA
-691 TRRNGILRADNYDL
+691 TRRNGILSADNYDL
-705 ISQSYTEGTQSAFLV
+705 LSQSYTEGTQSAFLV

-736 VLNLSAYEIQQ
+736 VLNLSAYEVQQ

>member
-1 MRREEG
+1 MKVKENPSLILAFHG
-7 GDGIELGLHRRGA
+7 MLGR
-20 GAAGGNAA
+20 
-28 GDAGLE
+28 
-34 RDLGVKIVFEDV
+34 KK
-46 GIGLIGLERQ
+46 Q
-56 LLKDGV
+56 T
-62 VRDAVRHQLAGNFV
+62 
-76 RAAEGDALFR
+76 
-86 QIIGQIRGV
+86 
-95 DEALLGGQQH
+95 
-105 VFGFSLHGREHRG
+105 SL
-118 HDLQAELRRVDAVE
+118 
-132 HGLLI
+132 LLI
-137 LLHVLVVG
+137 LLTMVFSFLTAATIYSG
-145 EGQALERGEQGDEI
+145 SSAQALQDTRCELYGEWQYLRLSDTDTDAAQVRENLPASAKASTAIQDGIVLGADNGMAGGIGTVDSAFAQLGRIVPIGGNFPAQPDEI

-169 GCSYDVG
+169 GCSYDLG
-176 QTVTLKVAAN
+176 QTITLKVADN
-186 DYDPLAGSGAVM
+186 DYDPLSGSGKIV
-198 EKAYTLCGVLPAY
+198 EQTYTLCGVLPAY

-217 NGNLTVSGIVTEPLA
+217 GSNLTVSAVVVEPLA
-232 LDGQKFQ
+232 LAGQKFQ
-239 TFYYLNA
+239 TFYDLNA
-246 AAPVTASTDPALVAN
+246 DTVGTASDDPDFIAN
-261 EYAYPQEDTVSFSLR
+261 EYAYPQEDTVSSSLT
-276 FLLVAAILVSF
+276 FLLMIAILVSF
-287 FAVAQYFLIVLHK
+287 FAVAQYFVIVLHK
-300 RVHTINTFLTLGAK
+300 RVQTLHTFQILGARK
-314 NRDLRLMCLWEALFA
+314 QDLHRMCLWEALFA
-329 GIAAVAAGFALGC
+329 GLAAVFLGFALGC

-353 HLSFLVIPAASL
+353 QLSFFAVPFASL
-365 APLAVLFL
+365 ILLAVLFL
-373 LSVLLGALLPAVL
+373 IAVLLGAFLPAVL
-386 VRPQT
+386 TRPKAAQ
-391 TKPKEKPAKKF
+391 KKESKAKKF

-410 PQIGVGCAV
+410 PQVGVGCAV

-435 PYDLDAP
+435 PYNLDAP
-442 YACMSIK
+442 YACLSIK

-461 DDLAALPGVEEVSA
+461 EDLAALPGVEEVSA
-475 AIDLTDIY
+475 AIDLTDTY

-499 WVKDNGDIPSLIM
+499 WVKDNGFYTDIPSLLR
-512 QNASKGTLNTT
+512 NAEKGTLNTT
-523 VCALPDDELR
+523 VCALPEDELR

-559 RDCYYAPAAD
+559 GDCYYDPAAD
-569 EYYQGFQPDGSTLV
+569 AYYQKNTQTEGSIPV

-607 NEVYRTYTAQLPIAG
+607 NEVYRTYTAQLPIVG

-627 SNYTLLTTDRLL
+627 NSYTLLTTDRLIS
-639 FSGTIFVSTALY
+639 SGTIFVSTALY
-651 HKMFESAGSFF
+651 HKMFEGAGSYF
-662 MEKEGYSSLNVKLS
+662 MEKEGYSSLNVKL
-676 ADSNFSLRRSISSVA
+676 AAGNNFSLRRSIASIA
-691 TRRNGILRADNYDL
+691 TRRNGILSADNYDL

-736 VLNLSAYEIQQ
+736 VLNLSAYEVQQ

-777 TTLLVNIVVYAAVSR
+777 TTLLVNIVVYAAVSC

-807 SGRVFE
+807 NGRVYA

>member
-1 MRREEG
+1 MKIKESPSIILAFHGMLGRKKQTSLLLLLLTLVFSFLTAAVIYSVSSAQVLQDTRCELYGEWQYLRLSDTAADAAQAQNTLPASAQVSTVIQNG
-7 GDGIELGLHRRGA
+7 IVLGADDGV
-20 GAAGGNAA
+20 AGGIGTVDDTFAQ
-28 GDAGLE
+28 
-34 RDLGVKIVFEDV
+34 LGRIVP
-46 GIGLIGLERQ
+46 IS
-56 LLKDGV
+56 
-62 VRDAVRHQLAGNFV
+62 GNFPT
-76 RAAEGDALFR
+76 
-86 QIIGQIRGV
+86 QP
-95 DEALLGGQQH
+95 
-105 VFGFSLHGREHRG
+105 
-118 HDLQAELRRVDAVE
+118 
-132 HGLLI
+132 
-137 LLHVLVVG
+137 
-145 EGQALERGEQGDEI
+145 DEI

-217 NGNLTVSGIVTEPLA
+217 NGNLTVSGIVAEPLA

-239 TFYYLNA
+239 TFYYLNTA
-246 AAPVTASTDPALVAN
+246 ASVTASTDPALVAN
-261 EYAYPQEDTVSFSLR
+261 EYAYPQEDTVSSSLR

-329 GIAAVAAGFALGC
+329 GLAAVAAGFALGC
-342 GAAAIGLGLQK
+342 GAAAVGLGLQK
-353 HLSFLVIPAASL
+353 HLSFLMIPAASL
-365 APLAVLFL
+365 VPLAVLFL

-391 TKPKEKPAKKF
+391 AKIKETPAKKF

-442 YACMSIK
+442 YACLSIK

-461 DDLAALPGVEEVSA
+461 EDLAALPGVEEVSA
-475 AIDLTDIY
+475 AIDLTDTY
-483 TVTSDKIQ
+483 TVTSDKIR

-512 QNASKGTLNTT
+512 QNASKGTLNTM

-583 EPVFAAGDKLSI
+583 EPVFAAGDKLSL

-627 SNYTLLTTDRLL
+627 SNYTLLTTDRTI

-651 HKMFESAGSFF
+651 HKMFESAGSYH

-676 ADSNFSLRRSISSVA
+676 AGSNFSLRRSISSIA
-691 TRRNGILRADNYDL
+691 TRRNGILSADNYDL

-736 VLNLSAYEIQQ
+736 VLNLSAYEVQQ

>member
-1 MRREEG
+1 MNIKESPSIILAFHGMLGRKKQTGLLLLLLTLVFSFLTAAVIYSVSSAQVLQDTRCELYG
-7 GDGIELGLHRRGA
+7 AWQYLRLSDTAADAAQAQNALPASAQVSTVIQNGIVLGADDGV
-20 GAAGGNAA
+20 AGGIGTVDDTFAQ
-28 GDAGLE
+28 
-34 RDLGVKIVFEDV
+34 LGRIVP
-46 GIGLIGLERQ
+46 IS
-56 LLKDGV
+56 
-62 VRDAVRHQLAGNFV
+62 GNFPT
-76 RAAEGDALFR
+76 
-86 QIIGQIRGV
+86 QP
-95 DEALLGGQQH
+95 
-105 VFGFSLHGREHRG
+105 
-118 HDLQAELRRVDAVE
+118 
-132 HGLLI
+132 
-137 LLHVLVVG
+137 
-145 EGQALERGEQGDEI
+145 DEI

-169 GCSYDVG
+169 GYPYDIG

-198 EKAYTLCGVLPAY
+198 EKSFTLCGVLPAY

-217 NGNLTVSGIVTEPLA
+217 NGNLTVSSIVTEPLA
-232 LDGQKFQ
+232 IDGQKFQ

-261 EYAYPQEDTVSFSLR
+261 EYAYPQEDTVSSSLR

-386 VRPQT
+386 VRPQI

-402 RLAQLPLA
+402 HLAQLPLA

-442 YACMSIK
+442 YACLSIK
-449 MNGTSGMPFSLK
+449 MNGRTSGIPFSLK
-461 DDLAALPGVEEVSA
+461 GDLAALPGVEEVSA
-475 AIDLTDIY
+475 AIDLTDTY

-499 WVKDNGDIPSLIM
+499 WVKDNGDIPSVLM
-512 QNASKGTLNTT
+512 HNASKGTLNTT

-551 GDSVLTLW
+551 GDSVLPLW
-559 RDCYYAPAAD
+559 RDCYYDPAAD

-607 NEVYRTYTAQLPIAG
+607 NEVYRTYTAQLPIVG

-627 SNYTLLTTDRLL
+627 NSYTLLTTDRLIS
-639 FSGTIFVSTALY
+639 SGTIFVSTALY

-676 ADSNFSLRRSISSVA
+676 AGSNFSLRRSISSIA

-736 VLNLSAYEIQQ
+736 VLNLSAYEVQQ

>member
-1 MRREEG
+1 MKIKESPSIILAFHGMLGRKKQTSLLLLLLTLVFSFLTAAVIYSVSSAQVLQDTRCELYG
-7 GDGIELGLHRRGA
+7 AWQYLRLSDTAADAAQAQNALPASAQVSTVIQNGIVLGADDGV
-20 GAAGGNAA
+20 AGGIGTADDTFA
-28 GDAGLE
+28 QLGRIVPISGD
-34 RDLGVKIVFEDV
+34 FPT
-46 GIGLIGLERQ
+46 Q
-56 LLKDGV
+56 P
-62 VRDAVRHQLAGNFV
+62 
-76 RAAEGDALFR
+76 
-86 QIIGQIRGV
+86 
-95 DEALLGGQQH
+95 
-105 VFGFSLHGREHRG
+105 
-118 HDLQAELRRVDAVE
+118 
-132 HGLLI
+132 
-137 LLHVLVVG
+137 
-145 EGQALERGEQGDEI
+145 DEI

-329 GIAAVAAGFALGC
+329 GLAAVAAGFALGC
-342 GAAAIGLGLQK
+342 GAAAVGLGLQK
-353 HLSFLVIPAASL
+353 HLSFLVVPAASL
-365 APLAVLFL
+365 VPLAVLFL

-391 TKPKEKPAKKF
+391 AKPKEKPAKKF

-442 YACMSIK
+442 YACLSIK
-449 MNGTSGMPFSLK
+449 MNGRTSGMPFSLK
-461 DDLAALPGVEEVSA
+461 EDLAALPGVEDVSA
-475 AIDLTDIY
+475 AINLTDIY
-483 TVTSDKIQ
+483 SITSDKIR
-491 SSQMLADI
+491 SSQMLSEI
-499 WVKDNGDIPSLIM
+499 RVKDNGSYTGVPNLM
-512 QNASKGTLNTT
+512 HNASNGTLNTF
-523 VCALPDDELR
+523 VCALPDDELE
-533 RIAADAGV
+533 RIAEDADVPENSMDA
-541 SDEEIETLLA
+541 LLA
-551 GDSVLTLW
+551 GDSVLIRW
-559 RDCYYAPAAD
+559 GDCYYDPAAD
-569 EYYQGFQPDGSTLV
+569 EYYQGFQPDGSTPV
-583 EPVFAAGDKLSI
+583 EPVFSAGDKLSI
-595 QYRRYTG
+595 QYQRYTG
-602 QDEAG
+602 LDEAG
-607 NEVYRTYTAQLPIAG
+607 NDVYQTYAAELPIAG
-622 VVKSA
+622 IVKSTA
-627 SNYTLLTTDRLL
+627 DYTLLTTDRI
-639 FSGTIFVSTALY
+639 FYNGMVFVSTALY
-651 HKMFESAGSFF
+651 HKVFEGAGSYH
-662 MEKEGYSSLNVKLS
+662 MEKEGYSSLNVKLA
-676 ADSNFSLRRSISSVA
+676 ADNNFSLRRSIASIA
-691 TRRNGILRADNYDL
+691 TRRNGILSADNYDL
-705 ISQSYTEGTQSAFLV
+705 LSQSYTEGTQSAFLV
-720 GILAVF
+720 GILAVL

-736 VLNLSAYEIQQ
+736 VLNLSAYEVQQ

-764 LSYAKLLLPVIVG
+764 CSYAKRVIPVIVG
-777 TTLLVNIVVYAAVSR
+777 TTLIVNILVSVAVSH

-807 SGRVFE
+807 DGRVFE
-813 FHKPVGSQIMVS
+813 FHRPVGSQILVS
-825 ILLMVFWLSA
+825 ILLMGFWLAA
-835 ALLPIFSFI
+835 ALLPVFSFI

>member
-1 MRREEG
+1 MKIKESPSIILAFHGMLGRKKQTGLLLLLLTLVFSFLTAAVIYSVSSAQVLQDTRCELYGEWQYLRLSDTAADAAQVQG
-7 GDGIELGLHRRGA
+7 ALPASAQVSTVIQNGIVLGADDGV
-20 GAAGGNAA
+20 AGGIGTADDTFA
-28 GDAGLE
+28 QLGRIVPISGD
-34 RDLGVKIVFEDV
+34 FPT
-46 GIGLIGLERQ
+46 Q
-56 LLKDGV
+56 
-62 VRDAVRHQLAGNFV
+62 
-76 RAAEGDALFR
+76 
-86 QIIGQIRGV
+86 
-95 DEALLGGQQH
+95 
-105 VFGFSLHGREHRG
+105 S
-118 HDLQAELRRVDAVE
+118 
-132 HGLLI
+132 
-137 LLHVLVVG
+137 
-145 EGQALERGEQGDEI
+145 DEI

-217 NGNLTVSGIVTEPLA
+217 NGNLTVSSIVTEPLA

-261 EYAYPQEDTVSFSLR
+261 EYAYPQEDTVSSSLR

-329 GIAAVAAGFALGC
+329 GLAAVAAGFALGC
-342 GAAAIGLGLQK
+342 GAAAVGLGLQK

-365 APLAVLFL
+365 VPLAVLFL

-391 TKPKEKPAKKF
+391 AKPKEKPAKKF

-442 YACMSIK
+442 YACLSIK

-461 DDLAALPGVEEVSA
+461 EDLAALPGVEEVSA
-475 AIDLTDIY
+475 AIDLTDTY

-499 WVKDNGDIPSLIM
+499 WVKDNGKIPGVLM
-512 QNASKGTLNTT
+512 HNASKGTLNTT

-559 RDCYYAPAAD
+559 RDCYYDPAAD

-595 QYRRYTG
+595 QYQRYTG

-607 NEVYRTYTAQLPIAG
+607 NEVYRTYTAQLPIVG

-627 SNYTLLTTDRLL
+627 NSYTLLTTDRLIS
-639 FSGTIFVSTALY
+639 SGTIFVSTALY
-651 HKMFESAGSFF
+651 HKMFESAGSYF

-676 ADSNFSLRRSISSVA
+676 AGSNFSLRRSISSIA

>member
-1 MRREEG
+1 MKIKESPSIILAFHGMLGRKKQTSLLLLLLTLVFSFLTAAVIYSVSSAQVLQDTRCELYGEWQYLRLSDTAADAAQVQG
-7 GDGIELGLHRRGA
+7 ALPASAQVSTVIQNGIVLGADDGV
-20 GAAGGNAA
+20 AGGIGTVDDTFAQLGRIVPIS
-28 GDAGLE
+28 GD
-34 RDLGVKIVFEDV
+34 FPT
-46 GIGLIGLERQ
+46 Q
-56 LLKDGV
+56 P
-62 VRDAVRHQLAGNFV
+62 
-76 RAAEGDALFR
+76 
-86 QIIGQIRGV
+86 
-95 DEALLGGQQH
+95 
-105 VFGFSLHGREHRG
+105 
-118 HDLQAELRRVDAVE
+118 
-132 HGLLI
+132 
-137 LLHVLVVG
+137 
-145 EGQALERGEQGDEI
+145 DEI

-176 QTVTLKVAAN
+176 QTVTL
-186 DYDPLAGSGAVM
+186 
-198 EKAYTLCGVLPAY
+198 
-211 DVYWNL
+211 
-217 NGNLTVSGIVTEPLA
+217 TVS
-232 LDGQKFQ
+232 
-239 TFYYLNA
+239 
-246 AAPVTASTDPALVAN
+246 S
-261 EYAYPQEDTVSFSLR
+261 SLR

-329 GIAAVAAGFALGC
+329 GLAAVAAGSALGC
-342 GAAAIGLGLQK
+342 GAAAVGLGLQK

-365 APLAVLFL
+365 VPLAVLFL

-391 TKPKEKPAKKF
+391 AKPKEKPAKKF

-442 YACMSIK
+442 YACLSIK
-449 MNGTSGMPFSLK
+449 MNGRTSGMPFSLK
-461 DDLAALPGVEEVSA
+461 GDLAALPGVEEVSA
-475 AIDLTDIY
+475 AIDLTDTY
-483 TVTSDKIQ
+483 TITSDKIQ

-499 WVKDNGDIPSLIM
+499 WVKDNGDIPSVLM
-512 QNASKGTLNTT
+512 HNASKGTLNTT

-551 GDSVLTLW
+551 GDSVLPLW
-559 RDCYYAPAAD
+559 RDCYYDPAAD

-595 QYRRYTG
+595 QHQRYTG

-607 NEVYRTYTAQLPIAG
+607 NDVYRTYTAQLPIAG

-627 SNYTLLTTDRLL
+627 NNYTLLTTDRLI

-651 HKMFESAGSFF
+651 HKMFESAGSYH

-676 ADSNFSLRRSISSVA
+676 ADSNFSLRRSISSIA
-691 TRRNGILRADNYDL
+691 TRRNGILSADNYDL

-736 VLNLSAYEIQQ
+736 VLNLSAYEVQQ

-813 FHKPVGSQIMVS
+813 FHKPVGSQILVS

>member
-1 MRREEG
+1 MKIKESPSIILAFHGMLGRKKQTGLLLLLLTLVFSFLTAAVIYSVSSAQALQDTRCELYG
-7 GDGIELGLHRRGA
+7 AWQYLRLSDTAADAAQAQNTLPASAQVSTVIQNGIVLGADDGV
-20 GAAGGNAA
+20 AGGIGTVDDTFAQLGRIVPIS
-28 GDAGLE
+28 GD
-34 RDLGVKIVFEDV
+34 FPT
-46 GIGLIGLERQ
+46 Q
-56 LLKDGV
+56 
-62 VRDAVRHQLAGNFV
+62 
-76 RAAEGDALFR
+76 
-86 QIIGQIRGV
+86 
-95 DEALLGGQQH
+95 
-105 VFGFSLHGREHRG
+105 S
-118 HDLQAELRRVDAVE
+118 
-132 HGLLI
+132 
-137 LLHVLVVG
+137 
-145 EGQALERGEQGDEI
+145 DEI

-217 NGNLTVSGIVTEPLA
+217 NGNLTVSSIVAEPLA

-261 EYAYPQEDTVSFSLR
+261 EYAYPQEDTVSSSLR

-314 NRDLRLMCLWEALFA
+314 NRDLRLMCLLEALFA
-329 GIAAVAAGFALGC
+329 GLAAVAAGFALGC

-353 HLSFLVIPAASL
+353 HLSFLVIPAVSL
-365 APLAVLFL
+365 VPLAVLFL

-391 TKPKEKPAKKF
+391 AKPKEKPAKKF

-442 YACMSIK
+442 YACLSIK

-461 DDLAALPGVEEVSA
+461 EDLAALPGVEEVSA
-475 AIDLTDIY
+475 AIDLTDTY

-499 WVKDNGDIPSLIM
+499 WVKDNGKIPGVLM
-512 QNASKGTLNTT
+512 HNASKGTLNTT

-559 RDCYYAPAAD
+559 RDCYYDPAAD
-569 EYYQGFQPDGSTLV
+569 KYYQGFQPDGSTLV

-595 QYRRYTG
+595 QHQCYTG

-627 SNYTLLTTDRLL
+627 SNYTLLTTDRII

-651 HKMFESAGSFF
+651 HKMFESAGSYF

-676 ADSNFSLRRSISSVA
+676 AGSNFSLRRSISSIA

-736 VLNLSAYEIQQ
+736 VLNLSAYEVQQ

>member
-1 MRREEG
+1 MKIKESPSIILAFHGMLGRKKQTSLLLLLLTLVFSFLTAAVIYSVSSAQVLQDTRCELYG
-7 GDGIELGLHRRGA
+7 AWQYLRLSDTAADAAQAQNTLPASAQVSTVIQNGIVLGADDGV
-20 GAAGGNAA
+20 AGGIGTVDDTFAQLGRIVPIS
-28 GDAGLE
+28 GD
-34 RDLGVKIVFEDV
+34 FPM
-46 GIGLIGLERQ
+46 Q
-56 LLKDGV
+56 P
-62 VRDAVRHQLAGNFV
+62 
-76 RAAEGDALFR
+76 
-86 QIIGQIRGV
+86 
-95 DEALLGGQQH
+95 
-105 VFGFSLHGREHRG
+105 
-118 HDLQAELRRVDAVE
+118 
-132 HGLLI
+132 
-137 LLHVLVVG
+137 
-145 EGQALERGEQGDEI
+145 DEI

-186 DYDPLAGSGAVM
+186 DYDPLAGSGTVV

-246 AAPVTASTDPALVAN
+246 AAPASTDPALVAN
-261 EYAYPQEDTVSFSLR
+261 EYAYPQEDTVSSSLR
-276 FLLVAAILVSF
+276 FLLVAAIMVSF

-300 RVHTINTFLTLGAK
+300 RVHTINTFLTLGAN

-365 APLAVLFL
+365 VPLAVLFL

-391 TKPKEKPAKKF
+391 AKPKEKPAKKF

-442 YACMSIK
+442 YACLSIK

-499 WVKDNGDIPSLIM
+499 WVKDNGEIPSFLM

-559 RDCYYAPAAD
+559 RDCYYDPAAD
-569 EYYQGFQPDGSTLV
+569 EYYQGFQPDGSTLA

-627 SNYTLLTTDRLL
+627 SNYTLLTTDRIL

-651 HKMFESAGSFF
+651 HKMFESAGSYH

-676 ADSNFSLRRSISSVA
+676 ADSNFSLRRSISSIA

-736 VLNLSAYEIQQ
+736 VLNLSAYEVQQ

-807 SGRVFE
+807 SGRVYA
-813 FHKPVGSQIMVS
+813 FHKPVGSQILVS

>member
-1 MRREEG
+1 MKIKESPSIILAFHGMLGRKKQTSLLLLLLTLVFSFLTAAVIYSVSSAQVLQDTRCELYGEWQYLRLSDTAADAAQVQG
-7 GDGIELGLHRRGA
+7 ALPASAQVSTVIQNGIVLGADDGV
-20 GAAGGNAA
+20 AGGIGTADDTFA
-28 GDAGLE
+28 QLGRIVPISGD
-34 RDLGVKIVFEDV
+34 FPT
-46 GIGLIGLERQ
+46 Q
-56 LLKDGV
+56 
-62 VRDAVRHQLAGNFV
+62 
-76 RAAEGDALFR
+76 
-86 QIIGQIRGV
+86 
-95 DEALLGGQQH
+95 
-105 VFGFSLHGREHRG
+105 S
-118 HDLQAELRRVDAVE
+118 
-132 HGLLI
+132 
-137 LLHVLVVG
+137 
-145 EGQALERGEQGDEI
+145 DEI

-186 DYDPLAGSGAVM
+186 DYDPLAGSGAVV

-217 NGNLTVSGIVTEPLA
+217 NGNLTVSGIVTEPLV

-246 AAPVTASTDPALVAN
+246 TAPVTASTDPALVAN
-261 EYAYPQEDTVSFSLR
+261 EYAYPQEDTVSSSLR

-329 GIAAVAAGFALGC
+329 GLAAVAAGFALGC
-342 GAAAIGLGLQK
+342 GAAAVGLGLQK
-353 HLSFLVIPAASL
+353 HLSFFAVPAASL
-365 APLAVLFL
+365 MPLAVLFL

-391 TKPKEKPAKKF
+391 AKPKEKPAKKF

-442 YACMSIK
+442 YACLSIK

-461 DDLAALPGVEEVSA
+461 EDLAALPGVEEVSA
-475 AIDLTDIY
+475 AIDLTDTY

-499 WVKDNGDIPSLIM
+499 WVKDNGEIPSLLM
-512 QNASKGTLNTT
+512 HNASKGTLNTT

-559 RDCYYAPAAD
+559 RDCYYDPAAD

-595 QYRRYTG
+595 QYQRYTG

-627 SNYTLLTTDRLL
+627 SNYTLLTTDRII

-651 HKMFESAGSFF
+651 HKMFESAGSYH

-676 ADSNFSLRRSISSVA
+676 ADSNFSLRRSISSIA
-691 TRRNGILRADNYDL
+691 TRRNGILSADNYDL

-736 VLNLSAYEIQQ
+736 VLNLSAYEVQQ

-777 TTLLVNIVVYAAVSR
+777 TTLLVNIVVYAAVSC

-807 SGRVFE
+807 NGRVYA

>member
-1 MRREEG
+1 MKVKENPSLILAFHG
-7 GDGIELGLHRRGA
+7 MLGR
-20 GAAGGNAA
+20 
-28 GDAGLE
+28 
-34 RDLGVKIVFEDV
+34 KK
-46 GIGLIGLERQ
+46 Q
-56 LLKDGV
+56 T
-62 VRDAVRHQLAGNFV
+62 
-76 RAAEGDALFR
+76 
-86 QIIGQIRGV
+86 
-95 DEALLGGQQH
+95 
-105 VFGFSLHGREHRG
+105 SL
-118 HDLQAELRRVDAVE
+118 
-132 HGLLI
+132 LLI
-137 LLHVLVVG
+137 LLTMVFSFLTAATIYSG
-145 EGQALERGEQGDEI
+145 SSAQALQDTRCELYGEWQYLRLSDTDTDAAQVRENLPASAKASTAIQDGIVLGADNGLAGGIGTVDSAFAQLGRIVPISGNFPAQPDEI

-169 GCSYDVG
+169 GCSYDLG
-176 QTVTLKVAAN
+176 QTITLKVADN
-186 DYDPLAGSGAVM
+186 DYDSLSGSGKIV
-198 EKAYTLCGVLPAY
+198 EQTYTLCGVLPAY

-217 NGNLTVSGIVTEPLA
+217 GSNLTVSAVVVEPLA
-232 LDGQKFQ
+232 LAGQKFQ
-239 TFYYLNA
+239 TFYDLNA
-246 AAPVTASTDPALVAN
+246 DTVGTASDDPDFIAN
-261 EYAYPQEDTVSFSLR
+261 EYAYPQEDTVSSSLT
-276 FLLVAAILVSF
+276 FLLMIAILVSF
-287 FAVAQYFLIVLHK
+287 FAVAQYFVIVLHK
-300 RVHTINTFLTLGAK
+300 RVQTLHTFQILGARK
-314 NRDLRLMCLWEALFA
+314 QDLHRMCLWEALFA
-329 GIAAVAAGFALGC
+329 GLAAVFLGFALGC

-353 HLSFLVIPAASL
+353 QLSFFAVPFASL
-365 APLAVLFL
+365 ILLAVLFL
-373 LSVLLGALLPAVL
+373 IAVLLGAFLPAVL
-386 VRPQT
+386 TRPKAAQ
-391 TKPKEKPAKKF
+391 KKESKAKKF

-410 PQIGVGCAV
+410 PQVGVGCAV

-442 YACMSIK
+442 YACLSIK

-461 DDLAALPGVEEVSA
+461 GDLAALPGVEEVSA
-475 AIDLTDIY
+475 AIDLTDTY

-499 WVKDNGDIPSLIM
+499 WVKDNGDIPSPLM
-512 QNASKGTLNTT
+512 HNASKGTLNTT

-559 RDCYYAPAAD
+559 GDCYYDPAAD
-569 EYYQGFQPDGSTLV
+569 EYYQKNTQTEGSIPV

-607 NEVYRTYTAQLPIAG
+607 NEVYRTYTAQLPIVG

-627 SNYTLLTTDRLL
+627 NSYTLLTTDRLIS
-639 FSGTIFVSTALY
+639 SGTIFVSTALY
-651 HKMFESAGSFF
+651 HKMFESAGSYF

-676 ADSNFSLRRSISSVA
+676 AGSNFSLRRSISSIA

-736 VLNLSAYEIQQ
+736 VLNLSAYEVQQ

-777 TTLLVNIVVYAAVSR
+777 TTLLVNIVVYAAVSC

-807 SGRVFE
+807 NGRVYA

>member
-1 MRREEG
+1 MKIKESPSIILAFHGMLGRKKQTSLLLLLLTLVFSFLTAAVIYSVSSAQVLQDTRCELYG
-7 GDGIELGLHRRGA
+7 AWQYLRLSDTAADVAQAQNTLPASAQVSTVTQNGIVLGADDGV
-20 GAAGGNAA
+20 AGGIGTVDDTFAQLGRIVPIS
-28 GDAGLE
+28 GD
-34 RDLGVKIVFEDV
+34 FPT
-46 GIGLIGLERQ
+46 Q
-56 LLKDGV
+56 L
-62 VRDAVRHQLAGNFV
+62 
-76 RAAEGDALFR
+76 
-86 QIIGQIRGV
+86 
-95 DEALLGGQQH
+95 
-105 VFGFSLHGREHRG
+105 
-118 HDLQAELRRVDAVE
+118 
-132 HGLLI
+132 
-137 LLHVLVVG
+137 
-145 EGQALERGEQGDEI
+145 DEI

-186 DYDPLAGSGAVM
+186 DYDPLAGSGTVM

-246 AAPVTASTDPALVAN
+246 TAPVTASTDPALVAN

-329 GIAAVAAGFALGC
+329 GLAAVAAGFALGC
-342 GAAAIGLGLQK
+342 GAAAVGLGLQK
-353 HLSFLVIPAASL
+353 HLSFLAVPAASL

-595 QYRRYTG
+595 QYQRYTG

-627 SNYTLLTTDRLL
+627 NNYTLLTTDRLL

-777 TTLLVNIVVYAAVSR
+777 TTLLVNIVVYAVVSR